1 LAEPAGEWCACPSA
15 TMSTST
21 YAYYQEEPRTP
32 KRYFNLGV
40 LSCCIGG
47 LVFSA
52 GIILVVLGSSPQE
65 PEALWIAGIVL
76 LLAGGLLFFLGIGS
90 IGLYLAKED
99 RRKREA
105 ARTRTRN
112 YTSSLRSSDVVL
124 VE

>member
-1 LAEPAGEWCACPSA
+1 
-15 TMSTST
+15 MSSST
-21 YAYYQEEPRTP
+21 
-32 KRYFNLGV
+32 
-40 LSCCIGG
+40 
-47 LVFSA
+47 A

-90 IGLYLAKED
+90 VGLYLARED

-105 ARTRTRN
+105 ARARTRN
-112 YTSSLRSSDVVL
+112 YTSSLRSSDMVL